1 MDTTDRVDVAVE
13 DWIDGVSYVQTKVT
27 IFRDPAMYAEY
38 EPLLE
43 KIDEADAL
51 VAELE
56 AEHAPEKP
64 DDATLGDGAAL
75 GGEAAA
81 SGAESSLGETEQ
93 VPQALADAR
102 ARLAELVGEAEELY
116 ARYEANREVWH
127 IRALDQD
134 EIREIA
140 DEVGIP
146 ETPDPLRSGATAAQ
160 QKAYMRRVEKHVED
174 IRKAKEEIDLR
185 GLARAV
191 QSVEVAGEAKPA
203 PSLDGLRRVKA
214 RPGGR
219 RHIRDLTAALE
230 RITLEEVQIAAPH
243 RAGA

>member
-1 MDTTDRVDVAVE
+1 MSMDTTECVDVAVE

-27 IFRDPAMYAEY
+27 IYRDPAMYAEY

-56 AEHAPEKP
+56 AEHAPEKS
-64 DDATLGDGAAL
+64 DDSALGEDGAA
-75 GGEAAA
+75 
-81 SGAESSLGETEQ
+81 STFGAESSLGETEQ
-93 VPQALADAR
+93 VPKALADAR
-102 ARLAELVGEAEELY
+102 ARRDELIAEAEALY

-134 EIREIA
+134 EIRELA
-140 DEVGIP
+140 DDVGIP

-160 QKAYMRRVEKHVED
+160 QKAYTRRVEKHIED
-174 IRKAKEEIDLR
+174 LRKAKEEVDLR

-191 QSVEVAGEAKPA
+191 QSVEVAGETKAA
-203 PSLDGLRRVKA
+203 PSLDGLRRVKS

-219 RHIRDLTAALE
+219 RHIRDLTSALE
-230 RITLEEVQIAAPH
+230 RITLQEVQIAAPH

>member
-1 MDTTDRVDVAVE
+1 MDTTERVDVAVE
-13 DWIDGVSYVQTKVT
+13 DWIDGVSYVQTKIT
-27 IFRDPAMYAEY
+27 IYRDPAMYAEY

-64 DDATLGDGAAL
+64 DDATLGDAAL
-75 GGEAAA
+75 GGDAAA
-81 SGAESSLGETEQ
+81 SDAESALGETEQ

-102 ARLAELVGEAEELY
+102 ARLAELVAEAEALY

-140 DEVGIP
+140 NEVGIP

-160 QKAYMRRVEKHVED
+160 QKAYTRRIEKHVED

-191 QSVEVAGEAKPA
+191 QRVEVAGEVKPA

-219 RHIRDLTAALE
+219 RHIRDLTSALE